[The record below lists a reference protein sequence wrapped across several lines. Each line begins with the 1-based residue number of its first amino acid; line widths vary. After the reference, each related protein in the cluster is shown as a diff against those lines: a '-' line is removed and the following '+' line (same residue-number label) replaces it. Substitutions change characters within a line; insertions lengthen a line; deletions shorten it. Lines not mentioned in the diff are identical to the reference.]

1 MYPSGEV
8 VVTKT
13 NDDRERGYEV
23 IFDGT
28 PNSFQRWRY
37 AGGSTITLHRDG
49 TLKSAPSAPSNL
61 GVLWYAARP
70 YGDFSLRLQFRDDS
84 PVPGKRANSGVQV
97 RFPAPRPPV
106 PGCPTTFNGKETVN
120 GAAWVAVNCG
130 HEIQINDSPEAPG
143 NDPRK
148 TGSIYGFA
156 DLNLS
161 QARPTPAGE
170 WNDLEVRV
178 IGQHYTVIRNSEV
191 INEYENLPGIPF
203 LGRPLD
209 PDSSSRCLVGYIGLQ
224 AHDAPQDVVSFRNVR
239 ILDLSNRD

>member
-1 MYPSGEV
+1 VVRKSG
-8 VVTKT
+8 
-13 NDDRERGYEV
+13 DSERGYEV

-28 PNSFQRWRY
+28 RNSFQRWRY
-37 AGGSTITLHRDG
+37 AGGSSITLHRDG
-49 TLKSAPSAPSNL
+49 TLKSRPDVPPSL

-84 PVPGKRANSGVQV
+84 PVVGKRANSGVQV

-106 PGCPTTFNGKETVN
+106 PGCPTTFNGKETIN

-156 DLNLS
+156 DLNLT
-161 QARPTPAGE
+161 QATPTPAGV

-178 IGQHYTVIRNSEV
+178 VGQHYTVVRNGVV
-191 INEYENLPGIPF
+191 INEYENLPGVPF
-203 LGRPLD
+203 PGRPLD

-239 ILDLSNRD
+239 ILDLSNQD